1 MSRLIWKQTC
11 AASPHPSSTAFSQN
25 LSLRGLIYGNVLA
38 VLFRHQIP
46 PVSQKTRHWH
56 ACPVFLARL
65 PSDNFDGCVKLLKIK
80 RHQA

>member
-11 AASPHPSSTAFSQN
+11 AASPHPSSIAFPQN

-46 PVSQKTRHWH
+46 PAFKNPRHWH
-56 ACPVFLARL
+56 TYPVFAARL